1 MELCLIESCHPFPE
15 RLVNTWE
22 KVAVREESSLTSLLL
37 FLSLIKTQ
45 PMPIKT
51 EQELLLF
58 FVYPQIRDNAGK
70 WAGNSLPPSLA
81 VGLLGRRLCFTEKVV
96 HRAGGAAT
104 YLKRLPITGQ
114 VTLRL
119 AGADSHC
126 RSWWVYGLW
135 KSHLLSPWD
144 VKHRPIPT
152 AHTHSA
158 GLGAPCE
165 PFNITPHLPLL
176 PRGCAESPQKVLS
189 L

>member
-70 WAGNSLPPSLA
+70 
-81 VGLLGRRLCFTEKVV
+81 
-96 HRAGGAAT
+96 
-104 YLKRLPITGQ
+104 
-114 VTLRL
+114 
-119 AGADSHC
+119 
-126 RSWWVYGLW
+126 
-135 KSHLLSPWD
+135 
-144 VKHRPIPT
+144 
-152 AHTHSA
+152 
-158 GLGAPCE
+158 
-165 PFNITPHLPLL
+165 
-176 PRGCAESPQKVLS
+176 
-189 L
+189 